1 MSNKWQINPTL
12 AAQYVPNQTTYINNT
27 TMDTFTIKNAV
38 WDTRQAAGG
47 ETKQL
52 VLSLENDAGRTA
64 TNYILYKLEGKNSEQ
79 GVTLI
84 NAIGYLIGQQ
94 ELSAAEGTYETYDPA
109 SQKPVQQR
117 GFICP
122 EMIGKRIGMVM
133 YKRSYYDSKKHFAV
147 RSGMSPF
154 QVFDPVTKQTAAEKF
169 EGKPGTDESLQLIFT
184 AALESEKYFLDRAN
198 REMALAQGGANT
210 ANNGF
215 GQANNGFG
223 QANNGFGQANNGF
236 GQANNGF
243 GQANNGFTNTAG
255 FGQANTTLMANTVP
269 KAGAVDDDIPF

>member
-27 TMDTFTIKNAV
+27 TMDVFTIKNAV
-38 WDTRQAAGG
+38 WDTRQQAGG

-52 VLSLENDAGRTA
+52 VLSLENDSERTA

-94 ELSAAEGTYETYDPA
+94 ELSAAKGTYETYDPA
-109 SQKPVQQR
+109 SQKPVQQQ

-133 YKRSYYDSKKHFAV
+133 YKRSYYDNKKHFAV
-147 RSGMSPF
+147 RYGMSPF

-223 QANNGFGQANNGF
+223 QANNGF
-236 GQANNGF
+236 
-243 GQANNGFTNTAG
+243 TNTAG